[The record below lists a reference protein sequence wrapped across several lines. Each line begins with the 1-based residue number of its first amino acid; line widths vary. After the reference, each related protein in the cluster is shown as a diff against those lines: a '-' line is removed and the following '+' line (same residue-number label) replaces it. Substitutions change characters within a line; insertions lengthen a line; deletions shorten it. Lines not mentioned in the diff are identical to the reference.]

1 MDLFYG
7 FFHIA
12 IGIFMT
18 LKGFKILKSSKVK
31 DENEIAKEE
40 LWHSKWGTF
49 FKIGGIVM
57 LVGGIIE
64 IIYKMQ

>member
-1 MDLFYG
+1 MDLLYG
-7 FFHIA
+7 FLHIA

-18 LKGFKILKSSKVK
+18 LKGFKILKSSKAK

-49 FKIGGIVM
+49 FKIGGIV
-57 LVGGIIE
+57 LLIAGIVE
-64 IIYKMQ
+64 IINNM